1 MAGRY
6 PPSPFLT
13 FLDLP
18 LSWRSLFSLA
28 VNSVVRDTHTF
39 EGYFPRTKIYLF
51 LYFFFFAILQSS
63 YLTVYKADSSLA
75 WENTQHLARPV
86 LVSLRIDVWGTCA
99 EIPNRFWLAVG
110 GKLALTNQQHYVTR
124 HQYGIS
130 VLISQASF
138 RGKPVVAS
146 RNVSCFLVLTK
157 IQDGHFS
164 VCSSC
169 VRFRERWL
177 QDFLVVVLCNPA
189 LLSKAIV
196 LEFRC

>member
-6 PPSPFLT
+6 PLPPFWLFWICPWVGEAFSALQST
-13 FLDLP
+13 
-18 LSWRSLFSLA
+18 LSWGTPIHL
-28 VNSVVRDTHTF
+28 RDTSLERRF
-39 EGYFPRTKIYLF
+39 IYFFI
-51 LYFFFFAILQSS
+51 FFFAILQSS

-110 GKLALTNQQHYVTR
+110 GKLALTNQEHYVTR